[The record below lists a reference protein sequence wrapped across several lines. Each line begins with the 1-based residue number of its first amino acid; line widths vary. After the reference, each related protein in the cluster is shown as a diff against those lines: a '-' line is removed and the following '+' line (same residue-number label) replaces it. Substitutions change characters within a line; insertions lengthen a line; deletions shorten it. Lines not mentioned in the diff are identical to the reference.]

1 MDGLLQD
8 FRYAVRTL
16 AKAPGFTLVVV
27 LTLGLGIG
35 ANTAIFSLLDQVLL
49 RLLPVKSPHELV
61 QLDGPGPFSGH
72 VFNNQTFSYPMY
84 RDFRDRNEV
93 MSGVLA
99 RFPASLTLTY
109 HGQAERVQGDLVSGN
124 YFEVLGLQPALGRL
138 FTQTDDR
145 TPGAHPVVVLSYGF
159 WMRRFGGDQGVLNE
173 TVALNGHPMTVVG
186 VAPRGFRSIERTA
199 NPDVLVPVMMKAQ
212 MTPEWDGLDS
222 RRDRWLQVMARL
234 KPGVTRDQATASM
247 NVLYHQI
254 LEQEIAEMDNPS
266 QRFRER
272 FLAKKLLLLDGAK
285 GPSGMPDGASTPL
298 VLLMAMVGVVLL
310 IACANIASLIMARSA
325 ARGREMAVR
334 LALGAG
340 RSRLVRQQSVESLV
354 LAILGGAAGLLVAAW
369 TTDLLVSFMPP
380 DAAAILSTRI
390 DLRLAGFAL
399 LVSITTALLFGLAPA
414 LQFSRPA
421 LAHALKEDGASVT
434 GGPRQVR
441 VRKALVVVQ
450 VALSVLLLWNAG
462 LFARSLY
469 NLRMLDPG
477 FRPGGLLMFS
487 MDPLL
492 SGYPRPRVLE
502 LFRRIREDL
511 AALPGVAAVSNAQI
525 VPMTDSDWVST
536 VWVDG
541 YEARE
546 DEDMNPNFNAV
557 GPGFFRTMGAPLV
570 AGREF
575 TERDGPDAPAVAIVN
590 ETFAQYFFK
599 KENPIGRRFG
609 FGRRGDSSRPIMEI
623 VGVVKD
629 SKSVNLRETQRR
641 FVYVPFAQRP
651 DQGDMTFFVRAA
663 VGDAEALAPSVRA
676 AVTARDPNVPIYNI
690 KTMSAQI
697 DESLVA
703 ERMIAGLSAA
713 FGLLATLL
721 AAVGLYGVMSYTVA
735 RRTREIGIRMAL
747 GAARGT
753 VLGLVLRDVMLLAG
767 AGLVVGAPAAYAL
780 ARLARTQLFGLSP
793 GDPLTVALALA
804 GLALVTIAA
813 GYLPARRASRI
824 DPILALRYE

>member
-16 AKAPGFTLVVV
+16 AKTPGFALVVTV
-27 LTLGLGIG
+27 TLGLGIG

-49 RLLPVKSPHELV
+49 RLLPVRSPHELV
-61 QLDGPGPFSGH
+61 QFDGPGAFMGRTM
-72 VFNNQTFSYPMY
+72 NDRTFSYPMY

-99 RFPASLTLTY
+99 RFPASLTLT
-109 HGQAERVQGDLVSGN
+109 HRGESERVQADVVSGN
-124 YFEVLGLQPALGRL
+124 YYDVLGLRPALGRL
-138 FTQTDDR
+138 LTPADEH
-145 TPGAHPVVVLSYGF
+145 TPGAHPVVVLSHGF
-159 WMRRFGGDQGVLNE
+159 WLRRFGGDPGVLSE
-173 TVALNGHPMTVVG
+173 TINLNDHPMTIVG
-186 VAPRGFRSIERTA
+186 VAPRGFRSIERGA
-199 NPDVLVPVMMKAQ
+199 NPDVIVSVMMKAQ
-212 MTPEWDGLDS
+212 MTPTWDDLNN
-222 RRDRWLQVMARL
+222 RRSRWLQVMARIR
-234 KPGVTRDQATASM
+234 PGVSRDQALASM

-254 LEQEIAEMDNPS
+254 LEQEIVEMENPS

-272 FLAKKLLLLDGAK
+272 FLAKKLVLLDGAR
-285 GPSGMPDGASTPL
+285 GPSGMPDDADTPML
-298 VLLMAMVGVVLL
+298 LLMAMVGVVLL

-340 RSRLVRQQSVESLV
+340 RPRLVRQQIVESLV
-354 LAILGGAAGLLVAAW
+354 LAILGGTAGLLVAAW
-369 TTDLLVSFMPP
+369 TTDLLVGFMPP
-380 DAAAILSTRI
+380 EAAAILSTAI
-390 DLRLAGFAL
+390 DLRLVGFAL
-399 LVSITTALLFGLAPA
+399 LVSLVAALVFGLAPA
-414 LQFSRPA
+414 LQISRPA
-421 LAHALKEDGASVT
+421 VVNALKEEGGSVT

-469 NLRMLDPG
+469 NLRSLDPG

-487 MDPLL
+487 MDPSLN
-492 SGYPRPRVLE
+492 GYPQARMVE

-511 AALPGVAAVSNAQI
+511 AALPGVGSVSNAQI
-525 VPMTDSDWVST
+525 VPMTNSEWRST

-541 YEARE
+541 YEPKE
-546 DEDMNPNFNAV
+546 DEDMNPSFNAV
-557 GPGFFRTMGAPLV
+557 GPGFFATMSTSLL

-575 TERDGPDAPAVAIVN
+575 TDRDGEGAPAVAVVN

-609 FGRRGDSSRPIMEI
+609 LGRRSDPSRPVMEI

-629 SKSVNLRETQRR
+629 AKNTNLREAKRR
-641 FVYVPFAQRP
+641 FVYVPFAQQP

-663 VGDAEALAPSVRA
+663 SGDAAALGTSVRA
-676 AVTARDPNVPIYNI
+676 AVKARDPNVPIYSV
-690 KTMSAQI
+690 KTMSVQM
-697 DESLVA
+697 DESLIA
-703 ERMIAGLSAA
+703 ERMVAGLSAA

-735 RRTREIGIRMAL
+735 RRTREIGIRIAL
-747 GAARGT
+747 GAARRT

-767 AGLVVGAPAAYAL
+767 VGLVVGAPGAYAL
-780 ARLARTQLFGLSP
+780 ARLARAQLFGLSP

-804 GLALVTIAA
+804 GLTLVTMAA
-813 GYLPARRASRI
+813 GYVPARRASRI